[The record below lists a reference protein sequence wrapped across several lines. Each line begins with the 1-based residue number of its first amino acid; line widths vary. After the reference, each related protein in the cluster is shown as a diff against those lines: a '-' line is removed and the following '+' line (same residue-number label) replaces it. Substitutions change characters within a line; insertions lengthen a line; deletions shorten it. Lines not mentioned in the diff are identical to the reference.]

1 MTAPVVQLQTRGL
14 QLARFLASLAATRGD
29 LLGAVPFAEAKGWTQ
44 TAAVL
49 RSLVAPLSQADVANA
64 LSPVLFDLAEV
75 LRPLT
80 IVGRLQGM
88 RTTPFRTRVLAQ
100 SVAGLAAW
108 VSEGAPIPVR
118 ASAFEFVRELDALK
132 IAGIG
137 VISSELLM
145 NAIGASYG
153 VISADIVSGV
163 AQELDLA
170 FIDPG
175 NSGSAAKPAAITHGC
190 PSFESSGSTIAA
202 VDADLAKLIGSL
214 TDADMPLTSA
224 AWIMSPRSATFLG
237 QLRGSGGAA
246 AYPGIGPRGG
256 TLLQMPVIASRN
268 VVPAGSPGE
277 GLIALVEAS
286 EICIADDGGGD
297 VELSS
302 ETSLQMNDAPGA
314 GAQPQVSLWQNGLV
328 GIKCTRIVNWAPRRA
343 SAVAVLRSTT
353 Y

>member
-1 MTAPVVQLQTRGL
+1 MTAPAIHVQTRGL
-14 QLARFLASLAATRGD
+14 QLARFIASLAATRGD
-29 LLGAVPFAEAKGWTQ
+29 LLGAEPYAAAKGWTS
-44 TAAVL
+44 TTAVL
-49 RSLVAPLSQADVANA
+49 KGLVAPLSQADVANA

-132 IAGIG
+132 VAGIG
-137 VISSELLM
+137 VVSAELLM

-153 VISADIVSGV
+153 VISQDIVSGV

-175 NSGSAAKPAAITHGC
+175 NSGSTAKPAAITHDC
-190 PSFESSGSTIAA
+190 PTFESTGTSIAA
-202 VDADLAKLIGSL
+202 IDADLGKLIGSL
-214 TDADMPLTSA
+214 TDNNMPMTSA
-224 AWIMSPRSATFLG
+224 AWVMNPRTATYLG

-256 TLLQMPVIASRN
+256 VLLQCPVLVSNN
-268 VVPAGSPGE
+268 VVAAGSPGE
-277 GLIALVEAS
+277 TLIALVEAS

-297 VELSS
+297 VELTT
-302 ETSLQMNDAPGA
+302 EASLQLNDAPAA
-314 GAQPQVSLWQNGLV
+314 GAQQQVSLWQMGLV
-328 GIKCTRIVNWAPRRA
+328 GVKCTRIVNWAPRRPA
-343 SAVAVLRSTT
+343 AVATLRSVAF
-353 Y
+353 